1 MLVKPLLF
9 DRAMNLL
16 HVECKS
22 SIKVR
27 ENSLTQQLIFQMN
40 CKVPGGQTV
49 RNDLSPSSVI
59 KPQPHFVDSCQK
71 IETTGCRE

>member
-40 CKVPGGQTV
+40 CKVPGQTV
-49 RNDLSPSSVI
+49 RNDLSPSSVD
-59 KPQPHFVDSCQK
+59 KTPTSL
-71 IETTGCRE
+71 CRQLSENRNNGV